1 MAELYL
7 KLWKSRKKIGL
18 KYNPLIIAEIGIN
31 HCGDINIAKEM
42 VDSAK
47 RAGVEVVNTNHIVE
61 DEMSPAAKNVKPG
74 NSDLSIYEI
83 MDSCS
88 LNKEE
93 EYELKIILKKGMIF
107 ISTPFSRAAVER
119 LVEFEVQLLRLK
131 R

>member
-1 MAELYL
+1 MEIAG
-7 KLWKSRKKIGL
+7 RKIGL

-47 RAGVEVVNTNHIVE
+47 RAGVEVVKHQTHIVE

-93 EYELKIILKKGMIF
+93 EYELKNYIEKKG
-107 ISTPFSRAAVER
+107 
-119 LVEFEVQLLRLK
+119 
-131 R
+131 